1 VTQWGVLLLAAY
13 IGLGLSPLAGHKAT
27 RIAVLLTGA
36 VIAAV
41 MIRTGAA

>member
-1 VTQWGVLLLAAY
+1 VTQWGVLLLASY
-13 IGLGLSPLAGHKAT
+13 IALGLSSVGGHKAVHV
-27 RIAVLLTGA
+27 AVLLTGA